1 MKRIAL
7 LLAFVLVAA
16 ACGDDDAGGPTTTTA
31 ATATSQAPA
40 ETTTTA
46 AAETTTT
53 TAAETTTTAAPT
65 TTAAEAHEVGL
76 AITSLGFESDMVVIT
91 NFGSET
97 IDLSGYWLCQRPSY
111 AAIPSVELAP
121 GEFLSINLGSDVFLP
136 IPGSKT
142 IEGSLN
148 VGGLNPT
155 SGELALYSSN
165 SFGSAEAIVSYVEW
179 GTAGHGRSSFAVQAG
194 IWPEGGFVP
203 TEADTVSIFA
213 TEQPPL
219 GPDDY
224 DAL

>member
-7 LLAFVLVAA
+7 LLAFVVVAA
-16 ACGDDDAGGPTTTTA
+16 ACGDDDAGDSTVTTA
-31 ATATSQAPA
+31 ATTTSQAPA
-40 ETTTTA
+40 ETTTTP

-53 TAAETTTTAAPT
+53 VAETTTAPT

-76 AITSLGFESDMVVIT
+76 VITSLGFESDMVVIT

-121 GEFLSINLGSDVFLP
+121 GEFLSIDLGGDVFFP

-179 GTAGHGRSSFAVQAG
+179 GTAGHGRSSVAVQAG

-203 TEADTVSIFA
+203 TEVDTVSIFA

-219 GPDDY
+219 GPDGY